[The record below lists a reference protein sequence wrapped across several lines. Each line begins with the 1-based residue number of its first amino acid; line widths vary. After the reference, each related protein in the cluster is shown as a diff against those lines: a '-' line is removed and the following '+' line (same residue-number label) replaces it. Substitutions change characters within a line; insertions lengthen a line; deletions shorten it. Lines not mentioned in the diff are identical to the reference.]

1 MARGRAGSLFLTRM
15 ISAITAPRRF
25 IPTLSLSALVPALG
39 LFIFL
44 SGITSWPDLLRGMR
58 RVNQQDELY
67 RYVAQE
73 LDEPSL
79 CEEIPW
85 SVESPGGFFIA
96 PSYERSNCYSF
107 IAGRTRN
114 LWLAGK

>member
-1 MARGRAGSLFLTRM
+1 VK
-15 ISAITAPRRF
+15 P
-25 IPTLSLSALVPALG
+25 LSDWRIGKWRLSALVLAFG

-107 IAGRTRN
+107 IAGRAARCLDIKIPRKAT
-114 LWLAGK
+114 